1 MLDLFRI
8 IVLSLTTW
16 AFFFFFH
23 TYRPDTR
30 VTKLIEHMGSQP
42 HPKQKRILCMNKI
55 DLVEKKK
62 DLLKVATQF
71 KDLPGFER

>member
-1 MLDLFRI
+1 
-8 IVLSLTTW
+8 
-16 AFFFFFH
+16 
-23 TYRPDTR
+23 